1 MNDFL
6 KPKIKELAL
15 KYNLT
20 QSQVVDIFYSQ
31 FKHTAKVISEDSE
44 KDVSERRSIK
54 IKGLCSFEYR
64 ERKAI
69 KITNKKREKDARE
82 NMAKTPSED

>member
-1 MNDFL
+1 MNEFL

-31 FKHTAKVISEDSE
+31 FKHTAKIISEDSK
-44 KDVSERRSIK
+44 KDILERRSIK

-64 ERKAI
+64 KKKAVYL
-69 KITNKKREKDARE
+69 TSKKREKDARE

>member
-15 KYNLT
+15 QYNLT

-31 FKHTAKVISEDSE
+31 FKHAAKVISEDSNKE
-44 KDVSERRSIK
+44 LSERRDIK
-54 IKGLCSFEYR
+54 IKGLCTFEYNK
-64 ERKAI
+64 RKA
-69 KITNKKREKDARE
+69 TYMTYKKQEKDARE